1 MTGWGNWAGT
11 LNTSKFQKSPSM
23 RFPTPSGALWRH
35 AGFLRLW
42 AAQTVSAFG
51 ARITREG
58 LALASVLTIDAKPY
72 QLGILAAFSIG
83 PSVLIG
89 LAAGGFVDRTR
100 KRAIMIA
107 SDLARAAILFSV
119 PLAAWLHVLAMNQLY
134 LVALAMGAL
143 SVLFDIADHAYLPHL
158 VDREHLLEGN
168 TKLSTTDSLA
178 EIGGPALAGVLV
190 QTLTAPIAIA
200 VNAATYAVSALFLG
214 TIRER
219 EQAAAEPAQRLT
231 MLADLKAG
239 FAAFADHPVI
249 WPLPIMAALSALFG
263 GIFSALYVVFFIRT
277 LGLTPLLMGITV
289 AVGGFG
295 SLLGTVMSA
304 PLVRLVGVG
313 RAIVLGFLI
322 SAIATL
328 FIPLAAGPLWL
339 KLASLMLAQIVGD
352 SFAVAAMIPTASLRQ
367 AVIPRDL
374 LGRAAA
380 ALTVASGA
388 PAVLGAVAGGI
399 LGSLL
404 GPRAGLF
411 VAVAGI
417 LAAPLF
423 AMTTPLWRLAAF
435 PSSETQADPAGAPPE
450 SA

>member
-1 MTGWGNWAGT
+1 
-11 LNTSKFQKSPSM
+11 M
-23 RFPTPSGALWRH
+23 RFPLPSGALWRH
-35 AGFLRLW
+35 PGFLRLW
-42 AAQTVSAFG
+42 SAQTVSAFG

-72 QLGILAAFSIG
+72 QLGILAAFFIG
-83 PSVLIG
+83 PSVLVG
-89 LAAGGFVDRTR
+89 LTAGGFVDRAR
-100 KRAIMIA
+100 KRGIMIA

-119 PLAAWLHVLAMNQLY
+119 PLAAWLHLLAMNQLY
-134 LVALAMGAL
+134 FVALAMGAL

-158 VDREHLLEGN
+158 IAREHLLEGN

-200 VNAATYAVSALFLG
+200 VNAATYVVSALFLG
-214 TIRER
+214 RIRER
-219 EQAAAEPAQRLT
+219 EELAPASTQRLT

-239 FAAFADHPVI
+239 FAAFWDNPVL

-263 GIFSALYVVFFIRT
+263 GIFSALYVIFFIRT

-289 AVGGFG
+289 AVGGVG
-295 SLLGTVMSA
+295 SLLGTAMSA
-304 PLVRLVGVG
+304 PLVRLLGVG

-322 SAIATL
+322 SAVSTL

-399 LGSLL
+399 LGSIL
-404 GPRAGLF
+404 GPRIGLF

-423 AMTTPLWRLAAF
+423 AATTPLWRLAQI
-435 PSSETQADPAGAPPE
+435 PDDPLKSTEREPN
-450 SA
+450 